1 MSDLSLRRDL
11 EFRSRP
17 RSFVLRVWREE
28 LGAGCREW
36 RGQLRDAATGEV
48 RYFRGWPGLM
58 ACLEEM
64 LGGEIDGVNSRR

>member
-11 EFRSRP
+11 EFRSRS

-58 ACLEEM
+58 TCLREM
-64 LGGEIDGVNSRR
+64 LDDDVEGANARR